1 MCENDWLTLFT
12 KRAGVYNFLA
22 FFTPKC
28 GTKENKVNSHPL
40 GLGKKEHRNERS
52 LSALSYIPKHSY
64 TVSLSD
70 VLSHPISTMNR
81 AKKKGKQS
89 PCLLF
94 LVPRAEVR
102 RNKFHYTHIDAMT
115 AIIFSF
121 QREKIDVSWFIPSL
135 PELSSVPRERCR
147 PIITP
152 SLNEKRPGG

>member
-1 MCENDWLTLFT
+1 MLGCIISWL
-12 KRAGVYNFLA
+12 

-81 AKKKGKQS
+81 AKKKRKTITLFALFSAESGSEKKQVS
-89 PCLLF
+89 LHAYRCYDSYYFFFPKRKDRCQLIHPF
-94 LVPRAEVR
+94 SPRA
-102 RNKFHYTHIDAMT
+102 KLC
-115 AIIFSF
+115 
-121 QREKIDVSWFIPSL
+121 P
-135 PELSSVPRERCR
+135 
-147 PIITP
+147 
-152 SLNEKRPGG
+152 